1 MPNNARNIW
10 LASHFRHL
18 CPLLDI
24 QMNISNKHHDKKK
37 KRKFINFDWALK
49 HLLREKANHD
59 VLAGFV
65 SVMLGRTITIKT
77 LLES

>member
-1 MPNNARNIW
+1 MHEIFGLHLIFA
-10 LASHFRHL
+10 HL

-24 QMNISNKHHDKKK
+24 QTNISNTHHDRKK

-59 VLAGFV
+59 VLEGFV
-65 SVMLGRTITIKT
+65 SVMSGRTITGLATEHIEQ
-77 LLES
+77 L